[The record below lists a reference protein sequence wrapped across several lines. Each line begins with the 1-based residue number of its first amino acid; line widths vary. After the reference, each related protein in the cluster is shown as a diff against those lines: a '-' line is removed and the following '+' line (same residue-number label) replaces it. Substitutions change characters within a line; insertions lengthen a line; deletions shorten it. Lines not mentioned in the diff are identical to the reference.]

1 MGEFKFD
8 YGIIT
13 FKHRFNMTRSLD
25 DYEEITL
32 NRCIGTS
39 LQLKYKTVA
48 FVWIKRNKKTPSLF
62 WGMGFW
68 TRANAEICILATKG
82 KPKRISAKVH
92 QVIMSPIVQSLS
104 SLYYQ
109 VRKLRLIMTQS
120 LEDGPRTFQLKR

>member
-32 NRCIGTS
+32 SRCIGTS

-48 FVWIKRNKKTPSLF
+48 CDELMYEIQIVYKDENDVLQCKCLDLKDWTFNIKHIGN
-62 WGMGFW
+62 MQC
-68 TRANAEICILATKG
+68 NI
-82 KPKRISAKVH
+82 
-92 QVIMSPIVQSLS
+92 
-104 SLYYQ
+104 
-109 VRKLRLIMTQS
+109 
-120 LEDGPRTFQLKR
+120 